1 MLSVTLQK
9 QVLTCH
15 LCPSGNFM
23 RRVGKKLV
31 RKRVYREI
39 LVSCFPFFWE
49 EFYLDKQCRC
59 FPKERDILCIYY
71 VNSHRFLC
79 YEQQGTLRLTAVV
92 STHYEKEEN
101 RSKAQPC
108 CSWMA
113 IEWREA
119 VALELESR
127 LSRAT
132 LLSGR
137 LSWDK
142 LKQPVVSQT
151 ETAFSQQWPLPVS
164 YNICSNYGQTEVRPY
179 SLLRR

>member
-1 MLSVTLQK
+1 MGRNPGFLCWLSQETYNQCCYLSACRNKCLSFIFVC
-9 QVLTCH
+9 QV
-15 LCPSGNFM
+15 NFM
-23 RRVGKKLV
+23 RRVGKQLM
-31 RKRVYREI
+31 RKRICSEV
-39 LVSCFPFFWE
+39 LVSCFPLIQE
-49 EFYLDKQCRC
+49 KLYLSKQCC
-59 FPKERDILCIYY
+59 IFPKERDILCIYY
-71 VNSHRFLC
+71 VDSHRFLY
-79 YEQQGTLRLTAVV
+79 YEQLGTLKLTAVV
-92 STHYEKEEN
+92 SIRYRKEEN
-101 RSKAQPC
+101 RNRAQPC

-151 ETAFSQQWPLPVS
+151 ETAFRQ
-164 YNICSNYGQTEVRPY
+164 
-179 SLLRR
+179 